1 MVAVGSLA
9 KIWLGLPEDITV
21 PEELQRAF
29 EDYFGAEWN
38 QVLVGAEKPF
48 GYHAAN
54 NAYFAVEGLWPV
66 ENLTLTELL
75 EREKVKLSANIIIS

>member
-9 KIWLGLPEDITV
+9 KVWLGPPENVTA
-21 PEELQRAF
+21 PEELQGAF
-29 EDYFGAEWN
+29 EDYFGAAWN

-54 NAYFAVEGLWPV
+54 NAYFAVEGLCPV

-75 EREKVKLSANIIIS
+75 EREKVELSANIIIS